1 MVDFV
6 ILRSGQ
12 EDRKKGK
19 WDQGKARRLKKRSK
33 RDITFTYIKL
43 KEK

>member
-19 WDQGKARRLKKRSK
+19 WDQGRARRL
-33 RDITFTYIKL
+33 
-43 KEK
+43 EKT